1 MYQVGNF
8 YQNHRR
14 YLQSKSNYQLAGNQ
28 LESAQEAVVCEPYV
42 TNAQMEVTQSW
53 GNFDLDP
60 EAIASPCGAIG
71 TIFINSAKTFF
82 NDTYQ
87 LFDEN

>member
-28 LESAQEAVVCEPYV
+28 LDDEDAVVCDPYI
-42 TNAQMEVTQSW
+42 TNKDMGKTKSW

-60 EAIASPCGAIG
+60 
-71 TIFINSAKTFF
+71 
-82 NDTYQ
+82 
-87 LFDEN
+87 